1 MNTNTIIKL
10 VCLSLLVCACK
21 KELEPQESSDSATPP
36 VAENTEAVA
45 NSATAI
51 TPQAVATPQ
60 AATAQPQNVQV
71 QPQQPAKVAPGMNPP
86 HGQPN
91 HRCDI
96 AVGAPLNSPQKMAAK
111 PAMTINPSDIK
122 TTQPP
127 VISTKP
133 VQAPPTNGG
142 APAILSPNAAPA
154 AVTETAP
161 GMNPPHGQPGHKCEV
176 AVGAPLPK

>member
-1 MNTNTIIKL
+1 MNTNTILKI
-10 VCLSLLVCACK
+10 VGLSLLICSCK
-21 KELEPQESSDSATPP
+21 KDLEPQESSQDTIAPVVQTLAPDASAVVP
-36 VAENTEAVA
+36 
-45 NSATAI
+45 
-51 TPQAVATPQ
+51 PQADV
-60 AATAQPQNVQV
+60 TAQTMSAPQPQMQ
-71 QPQQPAKVAPGMNPP
+71 QPQQTQPVAVAPGMNPA

-111 PAMTINPSDIK
+111 PAMTINPSDVK
-122 TTQPP
+122 TSTPP

-133 VQAPPTNGG
+133 IQVPAPANGG

-154 AVTETAP
+154 TAV
-161 GMNPPHGQPGHKCEV
+161 GMNPAHGQPGHKCEV